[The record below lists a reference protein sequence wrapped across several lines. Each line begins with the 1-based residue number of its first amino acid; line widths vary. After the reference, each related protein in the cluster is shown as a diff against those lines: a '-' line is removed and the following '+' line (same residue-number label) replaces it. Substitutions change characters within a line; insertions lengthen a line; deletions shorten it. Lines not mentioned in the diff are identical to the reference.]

1 MPQVVLGILAVVAGA
16 VFCFR
21 GYLALRAVI
30 GVWGAFVGFGL
41 GTAVVAALTGEP
53 LLAGP
58 LGWVGAVVG
67 ALLLGGLAYAFYAGA
82 VLLTMGSVGYALGSA
97 AAGLFALP
105 PWASVVAG
113 LVGAGVLVAVALVT
127 NMPAVLLILV
137 AAAGGA
143 AAIVAGVALLLGLV
157 PLSGTEPDAVAQALG
172 EHWWLNVA
180 YLVLL
185 VAGIVTQ
192 LRRRSSADLR
202 AGYR

>member
-30 GVWGAFVGFGL
+30 GVWGAFVGFNVGA
-41 GTAVVAALTGEP
+41 AVVAALTGEP

-113 LVGAGVLVAVALVT
+113 LVGAVALVAVAVVT
-127 NMPAVLLILV
+127 HMPAVLLV
-137 AAAGGA
+137 HGQ
-143 AAIVAGVALLLGLV
+143 V
-157 PLSGTEPDAVAQALG
+157 PPDVWVFSLAWPDQARAVLD
-172 EHWWLNVA
+172 
-180 YLVLL
+180 
-185 VAGIVTQ
+185 
-192 LRRRSSADLR
+192 RSRR
-202 AGYR
+202 AGQRTGPG